1 MSSFA
6 SLACVTAAAVLALGC
21 KRNPDPR
28 YIDISDF
35 NSGNQLTDTLERIV
49 PVGTRVP
56 VAWETMQ
63 ASGFSCGER
72 GASVADLKTDK
83 LGTGKPY
90 LECYLS
96 NRIDLGLH
104 RRDWTVHF
112 DFDTAGVSGISSGYV
127 IQP

>member
-1 MSSFA
+1 MA
-6 SLACVTAAAVLALGC
+6 RLTAAAALLALAC
-21 KRNPDPR
+21 KKNPDPR

-63 ASGFSCGER
+63 ANGFACGQR
-72 GASVADLKTDK
+72 AATIVDLKTDK

-90 LECYLS
+90 LECYAS
-96 NRIDLGLH
+96 NRIDFGLH
-104 RRDWTVHF
+104 HRDWTVHF
-112 DFDTAGVSGISSGYV
+112 DFDTAGVSGISSGYT